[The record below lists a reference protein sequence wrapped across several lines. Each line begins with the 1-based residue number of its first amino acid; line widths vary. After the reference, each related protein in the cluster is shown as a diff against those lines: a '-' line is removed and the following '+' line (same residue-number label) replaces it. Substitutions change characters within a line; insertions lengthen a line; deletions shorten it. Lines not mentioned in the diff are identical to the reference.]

1 MVFLNAIL
9 MKTVFNFTSNRVNMM
24 WGTIIVLDD
33 ENQDDCSRTKR
44 VAYICGYAGERNY
57 FYSR

>member
-33 ENQDDCSRTKR
+33 ENQDGCSRTKR
-44 VAYICGYAGERNY
+44 G
-57 FYSR
+57 